1 MDQVDR
7 TVDTTRPWRYQGR
20 AVRVEFPAANTTT
33 EVLHGLPE
41 VPDGFQWLDGDCWP
55 TRAPGRQYTHDLAY
69 LRSSVA
75 NSYAVLAFGMF
86 REEPLNVQAT
96 G

>member
-1 MDQVDR
+1 MDQADR
-7 TVDTTRPWRYQGR
+7 MVDTTRPWRYQGR
-20 AVRVEFPAANTTT
+20 PVLVRFPLANTTY
-33 EVLHGLPE
+33 EVLHGLAE
-41 VPDGFQWLDGDCWP
+41 IPDGFAWLDGDCTV

-69 LRSSVA
+69 VRSSAA
-75 NSYAVLAFGMF
+75 NAYAVLAFGMF